1 MTEIVVITG
10 MSGAGRSAA
19 ADVLDDL
26 GFYVVDNLPSSL
38 VPTIVDLAS
47 QQGSDIERLAIVS
60 GRNHDSV
67 LPQVAD
73 LRDDGHDVTLVFLD
87 ASTPVLV
94 QRYDATRRRHPY
106 ADVTDGVLESIEHE
120 RALFDGMRAR
130 ADLVI
135 DTSELNVHQLK
146 DRLVAAFAAGDPQ
159 RMQIAIES
167 FGYKHGLP
175 LDADIVLD
183 VRFLPNPH
191 WVPELRPLT
200 GRDDAV
206 REYVLG
212 RDVTA
217 AFLDD
222 LERMLIGILPSYGNE
237 GRSYLTIAIGCT
249 GGRHRSVAITEEL
262 ARRLAERGV
271 SARTGHRDVGTAG

>member
-1 MTEIVVITG
+1 MTEIVLVTG

-60 GRNHDSV
+60 GRNHDDV

-73 LRDDGHDVTLVFLD
+73 LRDEGHRVTLLFLD
-87 ASTPVLV
+87 AATPVLV
-94 QRYDATRRRHPY
+94 QRYDATRRKHPF
-106 ADVTDGVLESIEHE
+106 ADVTEGMLESIEHE
-120 RALFDGMRAR
+120 RELFDAVRAE
-130 ADLVI
+130 ADLLI
-135 DTSELNVHQLK
+135 DTSELTVHQLK
-146 DRLVAAFAAGDPQ
+146 DRLVAAFAGGGEQ

-167 FGYKHGLP
+167 FGFKNGLP

-191 WVPELRPLT
+191 WEPELRPLT
-200 GRDDAV
+200 GHDAAV
-206 REYVLG
+206 RDFVLG
-212 RDVTA
+212 QDA
-217 AFLDD
+217 AISFLDD
-222 LERMLIGILPSYGNE
+222 LERLLLGILPNYRNE
-237 GRSYLTIAIGCT
+237 GRNYLTIAIGCT
-249 GGRHRSVAITEEL
+249 GGRHRSVAIAEEL
-262 ARRLAERGV
+262 VRRFAARGV
-271 SARTGHRDVGTAG
+271 TTRTGHRDAGQLV

>member
-1 MTEIVVITG
+1 MTEIVLVTG

-60 GRNHDSV
+60 GRNHDDV

-73 LRDDGHDVTLVFLD
+73 LRDDGHRVTLLFLD
-87 ASTPVLV
+87 AATPVLV
-94 QRYDATRRRHPY
+94 QRYDATRRKHPF
-106 ADVTDGVLESIEHE
+106 ADVTEGMLESIEHE
-120 RALFDGMRAR
+120 RVLFDEVRAE
-130 ADLVI
+130 ADLLI
-135 DTSELNVHQLK
+135 DTSELTVHQLK
-146 DRLVAAFAAGDPQ
+146 DRLVAAFAGGGEQ

-167 FGYKHGLP
+167 FGFKNGLP

-191 WVPELRPLT
+191 WEPELRPLT
-200 GRDDAV
+200 GHDAAV
-206 REYVLG
+206 RDFVLG
-212 RDVTA
+212 QDA
-217 AFLDD
+217 AISFLDD
-222 LERMLIGILPSYGNE
+222 LERLLLGILPNYRNE
-237 GRSYLTIAIGCT
+237 GRNYLTIAIGCT
-249 GGRHRSVAITEEL
+249 GGRHRSVAIAEEL
-262 ARRLAERGV
+262 VRRFAARGV
-271 SARTGHRDVGTAG
+271 TTRTGHRDAGQL

>member
-10 MSGAGRSAA
+10 MSGAGRSAT

-60 GRNHDSV
+60 GRNHDDV

-73 LRDDGHDVTLVFLD
+73 LRDDGHRVTLLFLD
-87 ASTPVLV
+87 AATPVLV
-94 QRYDATRRRHPY
+94 QRYDATRRKHPF
-106 ADVTDGVLESIEHE
+106 ADVTEGMLESIEHE
-120 RALFDGMRAR
+120 RVLFDEVRAE
-130 ADLVI
+130 ADLLI
-135 DTSELNVHQLK
+135 DTSELTVHQLK
-146 DRLVAAFAAGDPQ
+146 DRLVAAFAGGGEQ

-167 FGYKHGLP
+167 FGFKNGLP

-191 WVPELRPLT
+191 WEPELRPLT
-200 GRDDAV
+200 GHDAAV
-206 REYVLG
+206 RDFVLG
-212 RDVTA
+212 QDA
-217 AFLDD
+217 AISFLDD
-222 LERMLIGILPSYGNE
+222 LERLLLGILPNYRNE
-237 GRSYLTIAIGCT
+237 GRNYLTIAIGCT
-249 GGRHRSVAITEEL
+249 GGRHRSVAIAEEL
-262 ARRLAERGV
+262 VRRFAARGV
-271 SARTGHRDVGTAG
+271 TTRTGHRDAGQL

>member
-1 MTEIVVITG
+1 MTDIVVITG

-60 GRNHDSV
+60 GRNYDSV
-67 LPQVAD
+67 LPQVTA
-73 LRDDGHDVTLVFLD
+73 LRQDGHDVTLVFLD

-106 ADVTDGVLESIEHE
+106 ADVTEGVLESIEHE
-120 RALFDGMRAR
+120 RELFDGMKAN

-135 DTSELNVHQLK
+135 DTSDLNVHQLK
-146 DRLVAAFAAGDPQ
+146 DRLIAAFAVGDPE
-159 RMQIAIES
+159 RMQIAVES

-191 WVPELRPLT
+191 WVPELRRLT
-200 GRDDAV
+200 GHDPAV
-206 REYVLG
+206 RDYVLG
-212 RDVTA
+212 QDVTV

-222 LERMLIGILPSYGNE
+222 LERMLVGVLPAYRSE

-249 GGRHRSVAITEEL
+249 GGRHRSVAISEEL
-262 ARRLAERGV
+262 ARRLAEHGV
-271 SARTGHRDVGTAG
+271 SARTGHRDAGTST

>member
-87 ASTPVLV
+87 ASTAVLV

-120 RALFDGMRAR
+120 RTLFDGMRAS

-146 DRLVAAFAAGDPQ
+146 DRLVAAFASGDPQ

-200 GRDDAV
+200 GRDGAV
-206 REYVLG
+206 RDYVLG

-217 AFLDD
+217 TFLDD
-222 LERMLIGILPSYGNE
+222 LERMLVGILPSYGNE

-271 SARTGHRDVGTAG
+271 SARTGHRDAGTAG